1 MKKFLNLILITAL
14 FSLNACADK
23 KEVITFAQLPMQAQE
38 IVKQNF
44 DVATIS
50 YVMKERDWSV
60 EYEVR
65 FNNGNEVDFDSEGQL
80 KKVDCQLTQ
89 VPEALIPQPVLT
101 YVKTNFPGAFIQE
114 WGRDDRGYKAELN
127 NGLELKFDSSYRFSY
142 IDD

>member
-23 KEVITFAQLPMQAQE
+23 KEVITFAQLPMPAQE

-80 KKVDCQLTQ
+80 NKVDCQLTQ